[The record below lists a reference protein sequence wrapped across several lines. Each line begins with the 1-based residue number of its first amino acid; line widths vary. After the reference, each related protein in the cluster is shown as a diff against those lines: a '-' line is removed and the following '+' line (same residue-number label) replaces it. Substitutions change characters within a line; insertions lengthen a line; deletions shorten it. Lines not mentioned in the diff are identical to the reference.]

1 MQADGS
7 WSRQDANGQ
16 VAVKADGS
24 WTIQSNSGL
33 QATVDASG
41 EVISIVGGEK
51 ADLKAPKVPAKPA
64 QAKVAPVK
72 PAQPK

>member
-1 MQADGS
+1 M
-7 WSRQDANGQ
+7 
-16 VAVKADGS
+16 
-24 WTIQSNSGL
+24 
-33 QATVDASG
+33 DASG
-41 EVISIVGGEK
+41 EVTSIVGGEK